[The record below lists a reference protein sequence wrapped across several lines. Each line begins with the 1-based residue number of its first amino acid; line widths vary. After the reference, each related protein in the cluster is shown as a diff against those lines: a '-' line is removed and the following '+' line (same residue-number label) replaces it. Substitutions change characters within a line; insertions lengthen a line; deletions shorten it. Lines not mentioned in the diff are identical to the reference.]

1 MKKIVILLTLITV
14 SMAAYAENAYVY
26 VRSSKAIS
34 CTTFIGEWYY
44 ETVYIWKNEIS
55 NKYVATLEGSDC
67 KPGIC
72 SYYPLKK
79 NNESTHEGVNI
90 SSYNYYIDSRSS
102 LYFFN

>member
-26 VRSSKAIS
+26 VRSAKAIS
-34 CTTFIGEWYY
+34 CAAFSGEWYY

-72 SYYPLKK
+72 SYYFLHK
-79 NNESTHEGVNI
+79 NNESTHKGVNI
-90 SSYNYYIDSRSS
+90 SSYNYYIESSYS